1 MCRPLTT
8 AQSKRAQCLVGFL
21 ITPVACARPHA
32 FTHSRTPRSLGSRH
46 ATGPA
51 TGGVEGNSQDIRR
64 AQHME
69 LMYSAGAPGSDKG
82 MAAQAASASPS
93 GRAGPAGDI
102 RQEIVALYT
111 SGHAPAPR
119 RCPRR
124 VRYWDKR
131 GEHAVAN
138 GVRRGGG
145 AEAAEVSG
153 ARGRSKGPEEGGCKR
168 DAADRMMERVRLA
181 KLRRAKSCSS
191 RS

>member
-1 MCRPLTT
+1 MTT
-8 AQSKRAQCLVGFL
+8 AQSKHAQCLVGFL

-131 GEHAVAN
+131 GEHAVA
-138 GVRRGGG
+138 GGGRRGGG

-153 ARGRSKGPEEGGCKR
+153 ARGSKGVEEGGRKR

-191 RS
+191 RSS

>member
-1 MCRPLTT
+1 M
-8 AQSKRAQCLVGFL
+8 
-21 ITPVACARPHA
+21 ITPVACARLHA

-69 LMYSAGAPGSDKG
+69 LMYSAGAPGTNDKG
-82 MAAQAASASPS
+82 MAAQAASASPPSPS

-131 GEHAVAN
+131 GEHAVA
-138 GVRRGGG
+138 GGGRRGGG

-153 ARGRSKGPEEGGCKR
+153 ARGRSKGPEEGGRKR

-191 RS
+191 RSS